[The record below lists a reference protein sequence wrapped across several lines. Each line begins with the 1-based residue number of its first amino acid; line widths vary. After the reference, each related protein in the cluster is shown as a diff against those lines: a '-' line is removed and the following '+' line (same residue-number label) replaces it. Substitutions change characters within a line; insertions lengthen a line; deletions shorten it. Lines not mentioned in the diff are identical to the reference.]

1 MCKTIVKQNNLI
13 ECSFK
18 ELQNWKEIHHDLLNE
33 IISLFQNDFLKKE
46 SNVNLFNFN
55 GNRDKTLYVRRD
67 TIEKNINI
75 RRKSNEDLFFILKE
89 IRDTS
94 FTLKNFIDA
103 SGQKIKFKT
112 LSFLNSVTLYEN
124 PGKGSHFKIEYSD
137 DFAMLCHK
145 GYSLNFGNYTTI
157 NLSNL
162 VLLKSKYS
170 KALYE
175 LFTSRLYKANSF
187 EISEKELKEVLRFD
201 MDAPFSYLTRQ
212 ITRSEKDLK
221 PYFEFKYNIN
231 KASKSIYFIIEE
243 KEKHSLED

>member
-1 MCKTIVKQNNLI
+1 MCKTILKQNNLI

-33 IISLFQNDFLKKE
+33 IISLFQNDFIKKDA
-46 SNVNLFNFN
+46 NVNLFTFD
-55 GNRDKTLYVRRD
+55 GQKEKTLYVRRD

-75 RRKSNEDLFFILKE
+75 RRKSNEDLFYILKE

-94 FTLKNFIDA
+94 FTLKNFVDA
-103 SGQKIKFKT
+103 NGQKTKFKT
-112 LSFLNSVTLYEN
+112 LSFLDAVSLYEN

-145 GYSLNFGNYTTI
+145 GYSLSFGNYTTI

-175 LFTSRLYKANSF
+175 LFTSRLFKSNSF
-187 EISEKELKEVLRFD
+187 EISEKELKEVLKFD
-201 MDAPFSYLTRQ
+201 ENAPFSYLTRQ
-212 ITRSEKDLK
+212 ISRSEKDLK
-221 PYFEFKYNIN
+221 PYFEFKFNVN

-243 KEKHSLED
+243 KEKLSLED